1 MANAPGRFTFD
12 VPPASA
18 PESGRGPGNQ
28 AAADD
33 ALERFGERPPAAG
46 AGLAGGIAAWV
57 RRKPAHAFALAVAAG
72 WLLGKVSRVAE
83 GRRRPR

>member
-1 MANAPGRFTFD
+1 MANPPGRFPFD
-12 VPPASA
+12 IPPASA
-18 PESGRGPGNQ
+18 PESGRGRGGDV
-28 AAADD
+28 AADG
-33 ALERFGERPPAAG
+33 APERFGERPPAAG

-72 WLLGKVSRVAE
+72 WLLGKVSRVAQ